1 MHRASSSGST
11 VWSVGTD
18 TGGTFTDLVA
28 LSDRGEIRVS
38 KTPSTPPAFESGVVD
53 ALQQAEILP
62 ASVNAMHHGTTV
74 TTNALITRTGA
85 RTALLT
91 TAGFRDVLEVRRA
104 NRAKIYDIQWDPP
117 VPLIPRYNRF
127 EVTERIDYA
136 GAEIVP
142 LAEDEVRRIAKV
154 LGKRGIEAVCV
165 AFIHSYVDNTHERR
179 AKQLLEEEL
188 PDAFVCCSAELV
200 AEPQEFERLST
211 GVANAYVGP
220 VLHRYL
226 RNVQAAMRANGFS
239 DNVHVM
245 HSGGGTLTTET
256 ANAFPIR
263 TAASG
268 PAAGVMAAAALAEVI
283 GRPNVVSLDMGG
295 TSADIATIIDGRP
308 RLTLYQELEWGMPIG
323 FPSIDLVAIGAGG
336 GSIAWIDG
344 GGVPHSGPQSAGAV
358 PGPACYGTGGV
369 EPTTTDANLVLG
381 RLRAGSLLGGRIRL
395 DERLARDAIQ
405 SRIADPLHLD
415 VLAAAEGIVRIAN
428 ENMANAIHRVT
439 VQRGVDPRGLTL
451 IAFGGAG
458 PMHAVEVARALRM
471 PEVVIPPAPGA
482 TSALGLLFTDTRHD
496 LVQSYIVRTTA
507 IDAEEIE
514 RRFREMESAAGDL
527 LAGDVFS
534 EVRLE
539 RSMDLRYEGQVRVLA
554 LPIDARPFAQDTVL
568 PTVSSFHDSYE
579 AEFRYAIPDM
589 PVEVRAL
596 RVAAIGVRPKPEFR
610 PQHGQTS
617 VVDARTA
624 MREVHFGDNGSAGF
638 VQAAAYDRAKLPAG
652 ATVDGPAI
660 IEQFDSTTVLPPD
673 SQLTVDQF
681 GNLIIRTG
689 A

>member
-1 MHRASSSGST
+1 

-28 LSDRGEIRVS
+28 LNDRGEVRVS
-38 KTPSTPPAFESGVVD
+38 KTPSTPPAFETGVVN
-53 ALQQAEILP
+53 ALLQAEIPP
-62 ASVNAMHHGTTV
+62 AAVNAMHHGTTV

-91 TAGFRDVLEVRRA
+91 TEGFRDVLEIRRA

-117 VPLIPRYNRF
+117 EPLVPRYNRF
-127 EVTERIDYA
+127 EVTERINYA
-136 GAEIVP
+136 GEELVP
-142 LAEDEVRRIAKV
+142 LDTDEVRAVGRV
-154 LGKRGIEAVCV
+154 LRKRGIEAVCV
-165 AFIHSYVDNTHERR
+165 AFMHSYVDGAHERE
-179 AKQLLEEEL
+179 AKRILQEEL
-188 PDAFVCCSAELV
+188 PDAFICCSAELV

-226 RNVQAAMRANGFS
+226 RKVQGAMLTEGFT

-268 PAAGVMAAAALAEVI
+268 PAAGVMAAVALAARI
-283 GRPNVVSLDMGG
+283 GRQNVVSLDMGG

-308 RLTLYQELEWGMPIG
+308 RLTLYQEIEWGMPIG

-336 GSIAWIDG
+336 GSIAWIDS

-358 PGPACYGTGGV
+358 PGPACYGTGGL

-395 DERLARDAIQ
+395 DEDLAREAIQ
-405 SRIADPLHLD
+405 TRIADPLHLD
-415 VLAAAEGIVRIAN
+415 VPAAADGIVRIAN
-428 ENMANAIHRVT
+428 DNMANAIHRVT
-439 VQRGVDPRGLTL
+439 VQRGVDPRGLSL

-471 PEVVIPPAPGA
+471 PEVVVPPAPGA

-496 LVQSYIVRTTA
+496 FVQSYIVNTTA
-507 IDAEEIE
+507 VEAEEVE
-514 RRFREMESAAGDL
+514 RRFHEMERAARAL
-527 LAGDVFS
+527 LADDVFT

-539 RSMDLRYEGQVRVLA
+539 RSMDLRYEGQVRVLT
-554 LPIDARPFAQDTVL
+554 LPIAARPFVESTVA
-568 PTVSSFHDSYE
+568 PTVAGFHESYE
-579 AEFRYAIPDM
+579 AEFHYANPDM
-589 PVEVRAL
+589 PVEVRGL
-596 RVAAIGVRPKPEFR
+596 RVAAIGVRPKPELR
-610 PQHGQTS
+610 QQDENASLTE
-617 VVDARTA
+617 ARTA
-624 MREVHFGDNGSAGF
+624 TREVYFGGNRHAGF
-638 VQAAAYDRAKLPAG
+638 VQATTYDRAKLPVG
-652 ATVDGPAI
+652 ATIDGPAI

-673 SQLTVDQF
+673 ARLTVDEF
-681 GNLIIRTG
+681 GNLIIGTG
-689 A
+689 V